1 MGRDVCVIGP
11 IYLLTKPKERQNNTG
26 RQQGEGWGEEG
37 GTSAGMYDMCMCA
50 NLYKYHNKKHD
61 VAAPA
66 AKRRKWAPGVGVQ
79 GFWVFSLF
87 SFFFVCVVISLFF
100 TLFRWLVGFK
110 IGVKALPPH
119 CSLATAQHL
128 CSALVSFVNPGL
140 VGVGLE
146 ETNTGPSNCC
156 VKPNQLQ

>member
-1 MGRDVCVIGP
+1 MKRGVRAQGCMICACVQTSTSITTKSMMLQR
-11 IYLLTKPKERQNNTG
+11 LLR
-26 RQQGEGWGEEG
+26 
-37 GTSAGMYDMCMCA
+37 SAGSG
-50 NLYKYHNKKHD
+50 
-61 VAAPA
+61 P
-66 AKRRKWAPGVGVQ
+66 PGVGVQ

-110 IGVKALPPH
+110 IGVKALPPPPPN
-119 CSLATAQHL
+119 CSLAAAQHL

-146 ETNTGPSNCC
+146 EETNTGPSSCC